1 MYKKLTRQEFLKVGG
16 GAFVGA
22 SVMGLAGC
30 GGGQSSSGGL
40 SYWASQQAPTI
51 AQDEQILGKVAK
63 QFKKQTGIA
72 VDVKVI
78 GWTDLFSRI
87 TTAVSSGQGPDVLN
101 IGNTWSPTLQA
112 TGGFLPFDQDQ
123 LNAIGGKSKFIPAAY
138 HTSGAPGKTPTSV
151 PVYGLSYALYYNKA
165 MFEEAGIGSPPKTWD
180 EFVAVAKKLTDAPK
194 RWGLAVE
201 GASVTENS
209 HWAFIL
215 GRQQGGSLFSK
226 SGKPTFDSP
235 QIVSAVKQYVDFIA
249 KDKIA
254 SPQGAQYSTGTQ
266 APADFANEKA
276 AMIMFQTGTM
286 IALTSNGMKESA
298 YGVAPIP
305 VPDPLPPG
313 GEPVMS
319 HTAGINLSVFNNT
332 ENQDG
337 ALKFVEFMTGKSQ
350 QTHLNQEYTS
360 LPVTQAAANE
370 SVFHTDKLKVFQDIY
385 ANHSA
390 PMPLIP
396 DEGQMETLIGGA
408 VKNLFAKAASTGNV
422 SEKDVKAE
430 LAEANQKMAASG
442 TG

>member
-165 MFEEAGIGSPPKTWD
+165 MFEEAGIGIPPRPGTSLSPSPRSSPMLPSGGGWPSKGRALPKTHTGPSSSAGSR
-180 EFVAVAKKLTDAPK
+180 AV
-194 RWGLAVE
+194 R
-201 GASVTENS
+201 SS
-209 HWAFIL
+209 
-215 GRQQGGSLFSK
+215 RR
-226 SGKPTFDSP
+226 
-235 QIVSAVKQYVDFIA
+235 
-249 KDKIA
+249 
-254 SPQGAQYSTGTQ
+254 
-266 APADFANEKA
+266 
-276 AMIMFQTGTM
+276 
-286 IALTSNGMKESA
+286 
-298 YGVAPIP
+298 
-305 VPDPLPPG
+305 
-313 GEPVMS
+313 
-319 HTAGINLSVFNNT
+319 
-332 ENQDG
+332 
-337 ALKFVEFMTGKSQ
+337 
-350 QTHLNQEYTS
+350 
-360 LPVTQAAANE
+360 
-370 SVFHTDKLKVFQDIY
+370 
-385 ANHSA
+385 
-390 PMPLIP
+390 
-396 DEGQMETLIGGA
+396 
-408 VKNLFAKAASTGNV
+408 AASRPSTRRR
-422 SEKDVKAE
+422 
-430 LAEANQKMAASG
+430 
-442 TG
+442 